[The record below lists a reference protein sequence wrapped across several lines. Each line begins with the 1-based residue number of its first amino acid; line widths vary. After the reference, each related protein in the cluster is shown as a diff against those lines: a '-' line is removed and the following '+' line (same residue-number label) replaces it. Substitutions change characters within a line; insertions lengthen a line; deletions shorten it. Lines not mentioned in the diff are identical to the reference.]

1 MNQTLDIQRLGWLIK
16 RIWVENRKLF
26 GMTYVVMV
34 LLCIAAYYLGR
45 DAGGAIVD
53 RDIRFGSLIVGMFG
67 LGVLF
72 ANYIFRD
79 FSHTPSTM
87 SYLLLPASHLEKFLS
102 GLFYVFIVY
111 PIVIISTHSLIDYT
125 AFEIIKFSYPDT
137 PMERTIIPYSEI
149 FETYFTVQDTMFF
162 NGVTFLMNFWTFTIM
177 GTLFFQRLS
186 LIKTAFLGFSSIAI
200 IALLEYLMFHYIIG
214 DLNNNISHNTEKDS
228 ILMTYVTLG
237 IVLLRFVLPLFWLL
251 IAYLKLKEKEV

>member
-53 RDIRFGSLIVGMFG
+53 IDIRVGSFIAGMLG
-67 LGVLF
+67 MGVLF

-102 GLFYVFIVY
+102 GLFYVLIVY
-111 PIVIISTHSLIDYT
+111 PIVIISTHSLIDYA
-125 AFEIIKFSYPDT
+125 AFEMIKLFYPDT
-137 PMERTIIPYSEI
+137 SMSSVALYYFEQIHDYLDVHSAMPINSIVIIAN
-149 FETYFTVQDTMFF
+149 V
-162 NGVTFLMNFWTFTIM
+162 WTFTIM

-214 DLNNNISHNTEKDS
+214 DLNNNVSFEGDLRDYITVG
-228 ILMTYVTLG
+228 L
-237 IVLLRFVLPLFWLL
+237 VLIRFVLPLFWLL

>member
-26 GMTYVVMV
+26 GMTYVVLV
-34 LLCIAAYYLGR
+34 LLCIAAYYLWR
-45 DAGGAIVD
+45 DADGAVVD
-53 RDIRFGSLIVGMFG
+53 RDIRFGSLVVGMFG

-102 GLFYVFIVY
+102 GLFYVLIVY
-111 PIVIISTHSLIDYT
+111 PIVIIATHSLIDYA
-125 AFEIIKFSYPDT
+125 AFEIIKSSYPIT
-137 PMERTIIPYSEI
+137 LMEQSVIPYKEL
-149 FETYFTVQDTMFF
+149 FEDYFGVNETKFM
-162 NGVTFLMNFWTFTIM
+162 NGITILVNFWTFTIM

-186 LIKTAFLGFSSIAI
+186 LIKTAFLGFSSIAT
-200 IALLEYLMFHYIIG
+200 IALLEYLMFHSIIG
-214 DLNNNISHNTEKDS
+214 DLNNNITFNTENDS
-228 ILMTYVTLG
+228 LLTAYTTVG
-237 IVLLRFVLPLFWLL
+237 IVMLRFVLPLFWLL